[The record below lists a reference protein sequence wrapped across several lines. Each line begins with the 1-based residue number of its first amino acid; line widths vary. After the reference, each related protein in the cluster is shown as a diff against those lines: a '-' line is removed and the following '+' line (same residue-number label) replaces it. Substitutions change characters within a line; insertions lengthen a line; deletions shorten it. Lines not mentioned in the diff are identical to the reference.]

1 MANKA
6 EPKIKP
12 KFKIKGKNIVIIVLA
27 VLFLA
32 SLLTGGFW
40 IKDVFINKIFAA
52 NVAKK
57 TIDYINKNLLPEGIQ
72 AALTSVSAKSNGL
85 YEIKFKIMEK
95 EYDSYVSGDGK
106 LLFPEGI
113 ALTTAN
119 NTNQT
124 GQKQTTIPK
133 KTKADAKLFVM
144 AFCPY
149 GNQAEELMKPVVD
162 LLGSSA
168 NIEVHYIVSK
178 EGSKYS
184 SLHGD
189 QEANQD
195 VRELCVAKYQKAKYW
210 DFILAINKGAT
221 AQNVD
226 SKWEEIAKSVG
237 VDVTK
242 IKECQQKEYN
252 SLLDAEI
259 ALSQKYGVEGS
270 PTLVINDVTYQGNRT
285 ANAYKEGICSGFQNP
300 PAACSQKISDSNSSS
315 SSGSCN

>member
-1 MANKA
+1 
-6 EPKIKP
+6 
-12 KFKIKGKNIVIIVLA
+12 
-27 VLFLA
+27 
-32 SLLTGGFW
+32 
-40 IKDVFINKIFAA
+40 
-52 NVAKK
+52 
-57 TIDYINKNLLPEGIQ
+57 
-72 AALTSVSAKSNGL
+72 
-85 YEIKFKIMEK
+85 MEK

-226 SKWEEIAKSVG
+226 SKWEEIAKNVG